1 MPGSDIE
8 PFGDAQQD
16 RPLRLVGTVGY
27 ELRLPD
33 ADGCDRKECKQS
45 HGKKLLSMP
54 PPRLLNGISGT
65 PCAAHSLG
73 RLG

>member
-45 HGKKLLSMP
+45 HGKKLSSMP
-54 PPRLLNGISGT
+54 PPRL
-65 PCAAHSLG
+65 
-73 RLG
+73 